1 MYFPYLR
8 GRQYELLV
16 LRELAEEN
24 LLGMHVI
31 PIIEP
36 VKISPTFM
44 STMEAFAK
52 AEQKIA
58 LIFNPEVGDLAG
70 KKQKTV
76 NDLRIFLEGGKVVPS
91 IIVNTSALEC
101 LRELQIASGN
111 ILTILDN
118 GDFLKT
124 YEAVFGSDSPLFTLF
139 PDDRRIRRV
148 VRENKILFED
158 KFQKKPRNADY
169 PEDEFLSDDHL
180 YYIEEGYQGFGDYSI
195 VGNEFTESAF
205 APRAVAIHI
214 AYFDKDNAL
223 RIRHFISDS
232 NEGISDVAG
241 KFAEAVSKLAAW
253 YKNVEP
259 KPFTRGLQTLLR
271 HYANGTYP
279 GLPTLKKL
287 SIMHHLE
294 LIGQFLN
301 EVEAK

>member
-1 MYFPYLR
+1 MYFPCLR
-8 GRQYELLV
+8 GRQYELLA

-24 LLGMHVI
+24 LLGSRVI

-52 AEQKIA
+52 AEQEIA

-76 NDLRIFLEGGKVVPS
+76 NDLRVFLEGGEIIPS
-91 IIVNTSALEC
+91 IIVNTSVLEC
-101 LRELQIASGN
+101 LHELQIASGD

-124 YEAVFGSDSPLFTLF
+124 YEAVFGSAPPLFTLF

-169 PEDEFLSDDHL
+169 PEDEFFSDDHL

-205 APRAVAIHI
+205 APHAVAIHI
-214 AYFDKDNAL
+214 VYFDKGNAL

-232 NEGISDVAG
+232 NEDISDVAG
-241 KFAEAVSKLAAW
+241 KFAEAVSKLASW
-253 YKNVEP
+253 YKNIEP
-259 KPFTRGLQTLLR
+259 KPFTRGLQTFLR
-271 HYANGTYP
+271 HHENGT
-279 GLPTLKKL
+279 
-287 SIMHHLE
+287 
-294 LIGQFLN
+294 
-301 EVEAK
+301 

>member
-8 GRQYELLV
+8 GRQYELLA

-24 LLGMHVI
+24 LLGRHVI
-31 PIIEP
+31 SIIEP
-36 VKISPTFM
+36 VKVSPTFM

-52 AEQKIA
+52 TGQEIA

-70 KKQKTV
+70 KKQQTV
-76 NDLRIFLEGGKVVPS
+76 NDLRIFLEGGKVIPS
-91 IIVNTSALEC
+91 IIVNTSASKC

-124 YEAVFGSDSPLFTLF
+124 YETEFGSVSPLFTLF
-139 PDDRRIRRV
+139 PDDRRIRRF

-158 KFQKKPRNADY
+158 KFQKKTRNADY
-169 PEDEFLSDDHL
+169 PEDEFFSDDHL
-180 YYIEEGYQGFGDYSI
+180 YYMGEGYQGFGDYSI

-205 APRAVAIHI
+205 APHAVAIHI
-214 AYFDKDNAL
+214 VYFDKDNAL

-232 NEGISDVAG
+232 NEDISDVAG
-241 KFAEAVSKLAAW
+241 KFAEAVAKLAVW
-253 YKNVEP
+253 YNNVEP

-271 HYANGTYP
+271 HHENGTYP

>member
-8 GRQYELLV
+8 GRQYELLA

-24 LLGMHVI
+24 LLGRHVI

-52 AEQKIA
+52 AEQEIA
-58 LIFNPEVGDLAG
+58 LIFNPKVGDLAG

-76 NDLRIFLEGGKVVPS
+76 NDLRVSLERGKVIPS

-101 LRELQIASGN
+101 LRELQIASGD

-124 YEAVFGSDSPLFTLF
+124 YEAVFGSTSPLFTLF

-169 PEDEFLSDDHL
+169 PEDEFFSDDHL
-180 YYIEEGYQGFGDYSI
+180 YYLEEGYQGFGDYSI

-205 APRAVAIHI
+205 APYAVAIHI
-214 AYFDKDNAL
+214 VYLDKDNAL

-232 NEGISDVAG
+232 NEDISDVAG

-271 HYANGTYP
+271 HHENGTYP

-301 EVEAK
+301 EVKAK